1 MIKGTTE
8 SGFDF
13 EIDEDALDDMELLE
27 DLCALDRGE
36 LDVLPAVLGR
46 IIGENQ
52 KKALYDHVRNEKG
65 RVPTTAVVNEIKSIF
80 EAAKE
85 TKN

>member
-1 MIKGTTE
+1 MIRGTTG

-36 LDVLPAVLGR
+36 LDALPAVLGR
-46 IIGENQ
+46 IIGTDQ

-65 RVPTTAVVNEIKSIF
+65 RVPTTAVVNEIKNIF

>member
-1 MIKGTTE
+1 MKGTTE
-8 SGFDF
+8 SGFEF
-13 EIDEDALDDMELLE
+13 EIEEDALDDIELLE

-36 LDVLPAVLGR
+36 LDALPTALER
-46 IIGENQ
+46 IIGTEQ
-52 KKALYDHVRNEKG
+52 KKALYNHVRNEKG
-65 RVPTTAVVNEIKSIF
+65 RVTTTAVVNEIKNIF

>member
-1 MIKGTTE
+1 MKGTTE
-8 SGFDF
+8 SGFEF
-13 EIDEDALDDMELLE
+13 EIEEDALDDIELLE

-36 LDVLPAVLGR
+36 LDALPAALER
-46 IIGENQ
+46 IIGTEQ
-52 KKALYDHVRNEKG
+52 KKALYNHVRNEKG
-65 RVPTTAVVNEIKSIF
+65 RVTTTAVVNEIKNIF

>member
-1 MIKGTTE
+1 MIRGTTG

-36 LDVLPAVLGR
+36 LDALPAV
-46 IIGENQ
+46 
-52 KKALYDHVRNEKG
+52 
-65 RVPTTAVVNEIKSIF
+65 
-80 EAAKE
+80 
-85 TKN
+85 